1 MTFAAQIYVDASG
14 YVYGAS
20 ATDQR
25 GSRTNHD
32 HRTVNGRP
40 VAYAG
45 RWYGSQM
52 SYRPYREAV
61 TRATSRAAALSQLSA

>member
-14 YVYGAS
+14 CVYGA
-20 ATDQR
+20 AQTDQR
-25 GSRTNHD
+25 GCRNADT
-32 HRTVNGRP
+32 RTVNGRP

-45 RWYGSQM
+45 KWYGSQM